1 MSHLILAVAGHV
13 DHGKTALVKALT
25 GTDTDTLA
33 EEKRRGLTIEPGFA
47 VLPLPGG
54 GTADLVDVPGHEKFI
69 RNMLTGAAGA
79 DGVLLTVDAGEEVM
93 PQTREHL
100 ALCTLLGMERG
111 IVAITKAD
119 LADENRLAQVKAECA
134 ALTAGTFLEGA
145 PILPVS
151 AKTGLGLEELRAA
164 IAALPPRRRRT
175 DLPFRLEVD
184 RLFSLQGRGTVAAG
198 TVSAGQVSTGDTL
211 ALYPGPGTVRVRELQ
226 CHWRRGAERL
236 EAVSRAALLL
246 TGDAD
251 AIRKGDTL
259 AAPGSM
265 VLTDRADVQLTLLAD
280 SPFSV
285 KHGARLHL
293 HHGAAAQLCRCVF
306 FDRAELL
313 PGQTC
318 FAQLRL
324 DAPMAAGRG
333 TGSWSASSPR

>member
-1 MSHLILAVAGHV
+1 MSRLILAVAGHV

-79 DGVLLTVDAGEEVM
+79 DGVLLTVDTGEGVM
-93 PQTREHL
+93 SQTREHL
-100 ALCTLLGMERG
+100 ALCALLGMEQG
-111 IVAITKAD
+111 IVAVTKAD
-119 LADENRLAQVKAECA
+119 LADENRLAQFKAECA

-151 AKTGLGLEELRAA
+151 AKTGLGLDELRAA

-184 RLFSLQGRGTVAAG
+184 RLFSLHGRGTVAAG

-211 ALYPGPGTVRVRELQ
+211 ALYPGPGTVRVLSLI
-226 CHWRRGAERL
+226 H
-236 EAVSRAALLL
+236 
-246 TGDAD
+246 
-251 AIRKGDTL
+251 I
-259 AAPGSM
+259 
-265 VLTDRADVQLTLLAD
+265 
-280 SPFSV
+280 
-285 KHGARLHL
+285 
-293 HHGAAAQLCRCVF
+293 
-306 FDRAELL
+306 
-313 PGQTC
+313 
-318 FAQLRL
+318 
-324 DAPMAAGRG
+324 
-333 TGSWSASSPR
+333 